1 MSWKDQD
8 QWRASAT
15 PTPRQQS
22 TGALHAVQESARDLP
37 LSARLTDAGEALF
50 NNLIWLIMFQVAIPI
65 GLALAVLL
73 NQNHF
78 VVRLMKP
85 TFFFHVP
92 HHVWSIK
99 TNSIACWLQG

>member
-1 MSWKDQD
+1 MSKG
-8 QWRASAT
+8 RY
-15 PTPRQQS
+15 P
-22 TGALHAVQESARDLP
+22 
-37 LSARLTDAGEALF
+37 RLTDAGEALL

-85 TFFFHVP
+85 TFFFPFVL
-92 HHVWSIK
+92 SRR
-99 TNSIACWLQG
+99 